1 MLCNGPE
8 SENHFLLHFLLWIIW
23 KCNRPTN
30 QRANVLTGVGARDAY
45 ASKKCTVYPLWPW
58 GKLLVISSLW
68 RADQLSTRFSR
79 DLFVFSPEVV
89 WRGTW
94 FEARPLSVR
103 EAVRHQ
109 NGWIFEKAFDP
120 PPLSFS
126 ENHIA
131 DFATK
136 VRDFA
141 TKVRDFATKV
151 RMFILA
157 GLLYI
162 IWSYFPWDACSTTV
176 QHG

>member
-8 SENHFLLHFLLWIIW
+8 SENHFLLHFLLRIIW
-23 KCNRPTN
+23 KCNRETN
-30 QRANVLTGVGARDAY
+30 QRANILTGVASRDAY

-68 RADQLSTRFSR
+68 RADRLSTRFSK

-109 NGWIFEKAFDP
+109 NGYCIFLLSEVVWRSTWFEAW
-120 PPLSFS
+120 PLTVIGRCK
-126 ENHIA
+126 NMLVHQ
-131 DFATK
+131 
-136 VRDFA
+136 
-141 TKVRDFATKV
+141 
-151 RMFILA
+151 
-157 GLLYI
+157 LLCKNLVLHFR
-162 IWSYFPWDACSTTV
+162 IWT
-176 QHG
+176 